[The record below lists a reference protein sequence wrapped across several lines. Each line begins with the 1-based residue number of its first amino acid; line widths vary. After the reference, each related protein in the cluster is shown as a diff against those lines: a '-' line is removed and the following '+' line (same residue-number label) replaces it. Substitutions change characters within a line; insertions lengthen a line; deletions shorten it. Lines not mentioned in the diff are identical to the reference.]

1 MPDYIPSK
9 DPDKIAWL
17 IAFGNWLTAD
27 SGAHA
32 IAHGISLAQALAFQ
46 TEAVDASEAL
56 MAAHKQAALARAAAI
71 DKDEVIGAAIATARA
86 YAQKLQHDFTM
97 TDADRAAAG
106 ITVPDPANT
115 PAAPQSVAEMEPP
128 LLLLDFHIRHQVSI
142 HWGPNPGNEHQNGKP
157 RGILGC
163 ELQYA
168 RGGLPADES
177 GWTSLGLDTDSPML
191 HHIETGTS
199 GTGNGVSVPIDSGNS
214 GTGNSMPVP
223 NFPNTFVYRA
233 RYVDKTLHYGNFGD
247 PAECTVSL

>member
-9 DPDKIAWL
+9 DVYTIGWL
-17 IAFGNWLTAD
+17 LHFGRWLTD
-27 SGAHA
+27 NGGANA
-32 IAHGISLAQALAFQ
+32 LAHGITWAQAYECHRQAGDAATAI
-46 TEAVDASEAL
+46 TELTQKE
-56 MAAHKQAALARAAAI
+56 ALARAAAVNKNECI
-71 DKDEVIGAAIATARA
+71 AAAVATARA

-106 ITVPDPANT
+106 ITVPDPAT
-115 PAAPQSVAEMEPP
+115 PPAAAQSVAEMEPP

-191 HHIETGTS
+191 HHI
-199 GTGNGVSVPIDSGNS
+199 DSGNS
-214 GTGNSMPVP
+214 GTGNGMPVP
-223 NFPNTFVYRA
+223 VFPNTYVYRA

-247 PAECTVSL
+247 PAECTVSV

>member
-1 MPDYIPSK
+1 MSDYIPST
-9 DPDKIAWL
+9 DPEKILWMLALTDWL
-17 IAFGNWLTAD
+17 ETN
-27 SGAHA
+27 GA
-32 IAHGISLAQALAFQ
+32 AHGFTPAEITAFQ
-46 TEAVDASEAL
+46 TEV
-56 MAAHKQAALARAAAI
+56 AAAQNALNAHI
-71 DKDEVIGAAIATARA
+71 VAQDAARSATVAKNDAIGTAIATARD
-86 YAQKLQHDFTM
+86 YAQKLQHDLSM

-128 LLLLDFHIRHQVSI
+128 LLLLDFHLRHQVSI
-142 HWGPNPGNEHQNGKP
+142 HWGPNPDNEHQNAKP
-157 RGILGC
+157 RGVLGC
-163 ELQYA
+163 EIQYA